1 MEVKQIDFDNNRMI
15 NENSIKHLIFFV
27 HNLEEKLLSVE
38 TIHDKLFQL
47 MAIVSKTH
55 QIIIKDLIN
64 VKAILN
70 PTTIEQEEDELRFCF
85 KNILFYFFC
94 KG

>member
-64 VKAILN
+64 VKTILN